1 MSYGIIKEHNGEI
14 FLDSSYTEGTKFTL
28 LFPIFAGEDTHEQKT
43 AVKNLLSSTTRV
55 LIIDDESDIIE
66 FQKDVLKIYTCITEV
81 AYDSE
86 QTLNKIKKNFYDI
99 ILSNI
104 KMPDKLDGRGYCQ
117 QGDARVFGK
126 YR

>member
-14 FLDSSYTEGTKFTL
+14 FLDSSYAEGTKFTL
-28 LFPIFAGEDTHEQKT
+28 LFPIVAGEDTREQKT

-81 AYDSE
+81 AYDSVTSSE
-86 QTLNKIKKNFYDI
+86 
-99 ILSNI
+99 
-104 KMPDKLDGRGYCQ
+104 
-117 QGDARVFGK
+117 
-126 YR
+126 